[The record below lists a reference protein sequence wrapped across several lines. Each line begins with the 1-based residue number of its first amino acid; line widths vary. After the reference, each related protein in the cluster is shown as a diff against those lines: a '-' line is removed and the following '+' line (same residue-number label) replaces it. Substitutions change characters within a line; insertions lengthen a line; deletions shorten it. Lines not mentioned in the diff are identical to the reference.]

1 MKIHY
6 RPAEMQ
12 DLATIM
18 TIEHSGFTDDEA
30 ATINSMHDRIERIS
44 DTFLEAV
51 DEQGAI
57 LGYIVGP
64 SFNQRY
70 LTDALFDK
78 TVPNKLSDQYQTVL
92 SLVVQPQFR
101 RFGVASGLLAQLAK
115 VAQQQGRQAITLTC
129 LKALVPFYERNGYQN
144 EGVSSSEHAGEVWYN
159 MVLTL

>member
-57 LGYIVGP
+57 LGI
-64 SFNQRY
+64 
-70 LTDALFDK
+70 LW
-78 TVPNKLSDQYQTVL
+78 VL
-92 SLVVQPQFR
+92 
-101 RFGVASGLLAQLAK
+101 
-115 VAQQQGRQAITLTC
+115 
-129 LKALVPFYERNGYQN
+129 
-144 EGVSSSEHAGEVWYN
+144 
-159 MVLTL
+159 VLTSAISLTPCLIKPFPISSVTSTRLS